1 MIWIYNKILLPRNV
15 YGAMR
20 TTEMNIEK
28 SHDQTL
34 KKLGKAVIESKIK
47 RFKSSKENKRCKNNL
62 LERNWANSLSPRKVY
77 IRTSIATMLRIQFLN
92 KDYQK

>member
-1 MIWIYNKILLPRNV
+1 MIRIYNKILLPRNV
-15 YGAMR
+15 YSAMR

-47 RFKSSKENKRCKNNL
+47 RFKSSKEKIKD
-62 LERNWANSLSPRKVY
+62 A
-77 IRTSIATMLRIQFLN
+77 RII
-92 KDYQK
+92 Y

>member
-1 MIWIYNKILLPRNV
+1 MTR
-15 YGAMR
+15 
-20 TTEMNIEK
+20 
-28 SHDQTL
+28 HL

-47 RFKSSKENKRCKNNL
+47 RFKSSKEKIKRCKNNL

-92 KDYQK
+92 KE

>member
-15 YGAMR
+15 YSAMR

-34 KKLGKAVIESKIK
+34 KKLGKAVI
-47 RFKSSKENKRCKNNL
+47 
-62 LERNWANSLSPRKVY
+62 
-77 IRTSIATMLRIQFLN
+77 
-92 KDYQK
+92 